1 MMKKRWMA
9 FCMSCAIGL
18 GTICS
23 AGAYS
28 ADTADQY
35 QLISAGK
42 NETAVIRTD
51 GLLWMWGSNSYGQL
65 ANGGKGNAKPNL
77 DSGHVDFG
85 TMTQTAP
92 MKVMDNVVSVS
103 CSDNYHYTAAITSD
117 GTLWMWGQNECG
129 QLGFQGGNAKNE
141 YIPIQTVPV
150 AVMHNVKSVSCGD
163 SFTVAIKEDD
173 TLWAWGELSNCGI
186 NSYTPT
192 KIMENV
198 LSVSSGRHMFAALT
212 KDHALWM
219 YGYYY
224 SNQSENGTTQDS
236 TAPIKVMDH
245 VASVSCSVSIAAIK
259 TDGSLWMWGDN
270 AEGTVGNGGYGDIY
284 NEVSGTPELA
294 TPAKIMENVEKVCTR
309 GATTAAIKTDGSL
322 WVWGGNVYGALGNG
336 HRGNSYIPQDIE
348 GFLGGPTQTVPFKLM
363 DNVVDVV
370 TGSDH
375 MVAVKSDNTL
385 WAWGENSYGELG
397 NHGAANTKIGYGI
410 PVQTVPVKVLSNT
423 AFLSDTSFYDVWNK
437 AFYSEPVQ
445 WAIDHNIT
453 TGTSAHTFSPNQTC
467 TTAQILSFLWRANE
481 SPVVDTN
488 NPFTDVNANNY
499 YYDAVR
505 WAAENELVSG
515 TVLNGDAP
523 CTRADTV
530 TYLWKL
536 AGSPQTE
543 LADFD
548 DVPADADYAQAVAWA
563 VKENI
568 TTGTG
573 ASTFSPNAI
582 CTRGEIVTFLYR
594 AFSK

>member
-1 MMKKRWMA
+1 
-9 FCMSCAIGL
+9 
-18 GTICS
+18 
-23 AGAYS
+23 
-28 ADTADQY
+28 
-35 QLISAGK
+35 
-42 NETAVIRTD
+42 
-51 GLLWMWGSNSYGQL
+51 
-65 ANGGKGNAKPNL
+65 
-77 DSGHVDFG
+77 
-85 TMTQTAP
+85 
-92 MKVMDNVVSVS
+92 
-103 CSDNYHYTAAITSD
+103 
-117 GTLWMWGQNECG
+117 
-129 QLGFQGGNAKNE
+129 
-141 YIPIQTVPV
+141 
-150 AVMHNVKSVSCGD
+150 
-163 SFTVAIKEDD
+163 
-173 TLWAWGELSNCGI
+173 
-186 NSYTPT
+186 
-192 KIMENV
+192 
-198 LSVSSGRHMFAALT
+198 
-212 KDHALWM
+212 
-219 YGYYY
+219 
-224 SNQSENGTTQDS
+224 
-236 TAPIKVMDH
+236 
-245 VASVSCSVSIAAIK
+245 
-259 TDGSLWMWGDN
+259 
-270 AEGTVGNGGYGDIY
+270 
-284 NEVSGTPELA
+284 
-294 TPAKIMENVEKVCTR
+294 MENVEKVCTR